1 MSLSRQETEKLIVE
15 RAWKDPAFHDEFVAD
30 PKATI
35 EKYSGQK
42 LPAEAKILANAEDD
56 TTIHFVIPKKPANA
70 DQLSD
75 EDLEKVAGGIDVF
88 AGIVIPSPPNLTR
101 RVRRLPR
108 RRQSAPSPW
117 LGEPH
122 GRRRGL
128 RRVSFVC
135 I

>member
-1 MSLSRQETEKLIVE
+1 MSLSWQETEKLIVE

-42 LPAEAKILANAEDD
+42 LPAEAKILAHAEDD

-88 AGIVIPSPPNLTR
+88 AGIVIGISLGIAWAGVAAANQGTR
-101 RVRRLPR
+101 
-108 RRQSAPSPW
+108 AN
-117 LGEPH
+117 H
-122 GRRRGL
+122 GW
-128 RRVSFVC
+128 
-135 I
+135 